1 MTDNT
6 EESMEHWVKTHW
18 RPMMGWTYMV
28 TCVFDFIVF
37 PILWSLLQAKLG
49 ITAIQPWDPIT
60 LKSSGLFHLAMGGVL
75 GITSYGRT
83 QEKLGTTTSIQ

>member
-1 MTDNT
+1 MDENNT
-6 EESMEHWVKTHW
+6 MEHWVKTHW
-18 RPMMGWTYMV
+18 RPMMGWMYMM

-37 PILWSLLQAKLG
+37 PVLWSLLQAKLG

-60 LKSSGLFHLAMGGVL
+60 LKSSGLFHLSMGAVL

-83 QEKLGTTTSIQ
+83 QEKLDSSKLTQ

>member
-1 MTDNT
+1 MDENK
-6 EESMEHWVKTHW
+6 SMDHWVRTHW
-18 RPMMGWTYMV
+18 RPMMGWMYMI

-37 PILWSLLQAKLG
+37 PVLWSLFQAKLG

-60 LKSSGLFHLAMGGVL
+60 LKSSGLFHLSMGAVL

-83 QEKLGTTTSIQ
+83 QEKLDSKKITQ

>member
-1 MTDNT
+1 MDENNT
-6 EESMEHWVKTHW
+6 MDHWVKTHW
-18 RPMMGWTYMV
+18 RPMMGWMYMM

-37 PILWSLLQAKLG
+37 PVLWSLLQAKLG

-60 LKSSGLFHLAMGGVL
+60 LKSSGLFHLSMGAVL

-83 QEKLGTTTSIQ
+83 QEKLDSNKITQ